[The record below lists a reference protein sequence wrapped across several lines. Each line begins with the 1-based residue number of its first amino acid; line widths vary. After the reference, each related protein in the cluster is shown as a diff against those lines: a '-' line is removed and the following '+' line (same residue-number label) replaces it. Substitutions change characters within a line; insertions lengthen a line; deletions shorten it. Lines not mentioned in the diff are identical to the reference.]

1 MAHKTGK
8 MHGSRYFNASLFYLV
23 LIIVILA
30 AGLAFYGLGIA
41 PPSGHKAEFLYS
53 GSFYNDSVLQYD
65 QNIYHTYSLDGNVSN
80 FSIMLNGADIS
91 TPTIY
96 NGSFLVS
103 TMGNL
108 TILQEG
114 RYNIINGTVER
125 ISAFNGSV
133 EWSDTFPDQM
143 MTQPIVISNEIV
155 VGMGNNA
162 EVKPQNLNMN
172 DGIFALNATDGKVL
186 WNITTIG
193 PVMTT
198 PAVYNGIMIAPATS
212 TIYFINYTTGNVL
225 KTLSIGIPD
234 TLSSPL
240 LVGHSAFF
248 GAGDSSYGPYRPD
261 YWFYSVNMLNESFAW
276 EDNFSIAG
284 GGINDVSP
292 SFWKGTVI
300 TGYLRASNYTNQT
313 IIGINATTGEE
324 IWRLNEIA
332 AEGNTSVVDA
342 NSSLSYLYRSNFTEN
357 TMSPITVW
365 NGTAFANSN
374 FFGELF
380 AFNTTTGQ
388 VKWIFDTGPCEASPN
403 VVDGRYLAIVSDPGV
418 LYIINMNNGT
428 LVKAIDTGMP
438 HLSSEPVAVNNG
450 IIFGT
455 MTGRLVGLNLT
466 SILSGG
472 K

>member
-1 MAHKTGK
+1 MRKAGMRHRKW
-8 MHGSRYFNASLFYLV
+8 YNATFFYLI

-30 AGLAFYGLGIA
+30 AGLTFYGLGSA
-41 PPSGHKAEFLYS
+41 SQTSQHQEYLYS
-53 GSFYNDSVLQYD
+53 GSSYNGSILQYD

-80 FSIMLNGADIS
+80 FSITLNGADIS
-91 TPTIY
+91 TPTVY
-96 NGSFLVS
+96 NGSFFVS

-114 RYNIINGTVER
+114 RYNIVNGTVER
-125 ISAFNGSV
+125 ISATNGSV

-162 EVKPQNLNMN
+162 EVKPQNLNMK
-172 DGIFALNATDGKVL
+172 DGILALNAADGKVI
-186 WNITTIG
+186 WNMTTIG

-198 PAVYNGIMIAPATS
+198 PAVYNGILIAPATS
-212 TIYFINYTTGNVL
+212 DIYFINYTTGNVL
-225 KTLSIGIPD
+225 KVLTIGIPD

-276 EDNFSIAG
+276 MDNFSIAG

-292 SFWKGTVI
+292 SFWNGTVI
-300 TGYLRASNYTNQT
+300 AGYLRDSNYTNQT
-313 IIGINATTGEE
+313 IIGVNATTGKEL
-324 IWRLNEIA
+324 WKLNEIA
-332 AEGNTSVVDA
+332 AAKNTSVIDA
-342 NSSLSYLYRSNFTEN
+342 NSSLSYVYRSNFTEN

-380 AFNTTTGQ
+380 AFNATTGR
-388 VKWIFDTGPCEASPN
+388 VKWIFNTGPCEASPN

-418 LYIINMNNGT
+418 LYIVNMDNGT

-455 MTGRLVGLNLT
+455 MTGKLVGLNLT
-466 SILSGG
+466 SILSESR
-472 K
+472 

>member
-1 MAHKTGK
+1 MRKAGMKHRGW
-8 MHGSRYFNASLFYLV
+8 YNATFFYLI

-30 AGLAFYGLGIA
+30 AGLTFYGLGSTSQISHRPVA
-41 PPSGHKAEFLYS
+41 LYS
-53 GSFYNDSVLQYD
+53 GALYNSAVLQYD
-65 QNIYHTYSLDGNVSN
+65 QNIYHTYSLEGNVSN
-80 FSIMLNGADIS
+80 FSIILGGAEIS

-96 NGSFLVS
+96 DGSFFVS

-114 RYNIINGTVER
+114 RYNIVNGTVER
-125 ISAFNGSV
+125 ISATNGSI

-172 DGIFALNATDGKVL
+172 DGIFALNATDGKVI

-198 PAVYNGIMIAPATS
+198 PAVYNGVLIAPATS
-212 TIYFINYTTGNVL
+212 VIYFINYTTGNVL
-225 KTLSIGIPD
+225 KTLRINIPD

-240 LVGHSAFF
+240 LVGHTAFF
-248 GAGDSSYGPYRPD
+248 GAGESSYGPYSPD

-276 EDNFSIAG
+276 KDNFSIAG

-292 SFWKGTVI
+292 SFWEGTVI
-300 TGYLRASNYTNQT
+300 TGYLRDSNYTNQT
-313 IIGINATTGEE
+313 IIGINATTGKE
-324 IWRLNEIA
+324 IWGLNEIA
-332 AEGNTSVVDA
+332 AAENISVIDA
-342 NSSLSYLYRSNFTEN
+342 NSSLSYVYRSNFTEN

-365 NGTAFANSN
+365 NGTGFANSN

-388 VKWIFDTGPCEASPN
+388 VKWIFNTGPCEASPN
-403 VVDGRYLAIVSDPGV
+403 VVEGRYLAIVSDPGV

-438 HLSSEPVAVNNG
+438 HLSSEPIAVNNG